1 MGLIE
6 DDIDV
11 EVDDGDVDAEGVGVV
26 IGILDAGLGRGG
38 GCGGFVGILLFLEDD
53 GSVVGL
59 RASLVGGRLLGRRR
73 IWRGRLRA
81 GGQREKDGQGSEE
94 QGRDRTVG
102 ADGHDLKLYSGWGVF
117 GLFVRQLC
125 LEASNL

>member
-6 DDIDV
+6 DDVDV

-26 IGILDAGLGRGG
+26 VGILDAGFGRGG
-38 GCGGFVGILLFLEDD
+38 GSSGLVGVLLFLEDN
-53 GSVVGL
+53 GSVVVL
-59 RASLVGGRLLGRRR
+59 RAALVGGGLLGRGR
-73 IWRGRLRA
+73 ILRGRLCV

-94 QGRDRTVG
+94 QGRGRVVV

-117 GLFVRQLC
+117 ADCRLIRRTALP
-125 LEASNL
+125 